1 MSYDEPIDVGHF
13 VTWNDV
19 DDDVLEGHVGEVT
32 GWKDNERVYINFPN
46 GSWHFPTD
54 ELCIVDRPKRGR
66 EDEAGGAPQWR
77 PSLSQFE
84 SWNNAI
90 NTESIP
96 LQTMAQD
103 AVEST
108 RHGNGWLWISAKDEA
123 RCTLEHFAQEVFRF
137 HTGGDTTVAE
147 TGGVEF
153 KVEARRHVSETEAQD
168 RDENPKDFDFHND
181 EANAHPALCTV
192 TFLSGCGAPVV
203 VFDSRSNDVGR
214 REGPPRRGYVS
225 YPVPGKHVSFLGDL
239 INGAPDE
246 LSAERLVGAKDEEP
260 RVAIL
265 VNIWP
270 KGQPQNGAA
279 RLEQSAV
286 DKMSQNNN
294 PFALMKSF
302 DRTQGMMKPY
312 WVGRRAGRGEM
323 TRLADHR
330 PSLTAALP
338 VGVFRQALWWR
349 KEKSELLDVYTHPSK
364 GWAGS
369 KLHSFWVHTR

>member
-1 MSYDEPIDVGHF
+1 MDDEQIDVGHF
-13 VTWNDV
+13 VRWNDC
-19 DDDVLEGHVGEVT
+19 DGDVPEGDIGEVT
-32 GWKDNERVYINFPN
+32 GWKDNERVYISFPR
-46 GSWHFPTD
+46 GSWHFPID
-54 ELCIVDRPKRGR
+54 ELEIVDRPKRGR
-66 EDEAGGAPQWR
+66 EEAGGPPQWR
-77 PSLSQFE
+77 PSLAQFE
-84 SWNNAI
+84 CWNNAI
-90 NTESIP
+90 NTES
-96 LQTMAQD
+96 LQTLAQD

-137 HTGGDTTVAE
+137 HTGGDTAVAE

-153 KVEARRHVSETEAQD
+153 KVEVRRHESEAEAED
-168 RDENPKDFDFHND
+168 RNEHAKDFDFHQDGTNT
-181 EANAHPALCTV
+181 HPALCSV
-192 TFLSGCGAPVV
+192 TFLSGCGAPIV
-203 VFDSRSNDVGR
+203 VFDTRASDLGR

-239 INGAPDE
+239 IAGTPDE
-246 LSAERLVGAKDEEP
+246 LSAERLVGAKTDEP
-260 RVAIL
+260 RVAIR

-270 KGQPQNGAA
+270 NGQPQNGST

-286 DKMSQNNN
+286 DKMSQNENGDC
-294 PFALMKSF
+294 LELLRSF
-302 DRTQGMMKPY
+302 DCHQGMMKPY

-323 TRLADHR
+323 TRCRDHQ

-349 KEKSELLDVYTHPSK
+349 KDESELLDVYTHPSK
-364 GWAGS
+364 GWAHS